1 MSKVQAFSEDK
12 FKCFVRYMIQVAK
25 QKRCVAY
32 VELENAFGLGH
43 GQVGWYAG
51 ALGDYCNENELPL
64 LNGLIISSTDCVPSN
79 GFDWY
84 QDQYGKTWGEIVSEC
99 FKYFHVT
106 STRAKQSEGFSGR
119 DADVSK
125 FLKRYESPQYLE
137 SK

>member
-1 MSKVQAFSEDK
+1 MVVKVQAFSEEK

-25 QKRCVAY
+25 QKRCVTY

-43 GQVGWYAG
+43 GQLGWYAG
-51 ALGDYCNENELPL
+51 KLGDYCNSTGLPL
-64 LNGLIISSTDCVPSN
+64 LNGLIISSTECGPSN

-84 QDQYGKTWGEIVSEC
+84 EAQYEKTWGEIVSEC

-119 DADVSK
+119 DGDVSK
-125 FLKRYESPQYLE
+125 FLKESSLPQYLE
-137 SK
+137 V